1 MKISEITVNDL
12 IEYAREDETNEE
24 IINTFTTILS
34 SIKAYIKNYTG
45 LTDEQIDDKEDIT
58 MVIFVLS
65 NEMYENRLFTVN
77 ENNVNKVISN
87 ILDMHSINLL

>member
-12 IEYAREDETNEE
+12 IEYAREDATNEE